1 MVLQRDLP
9 IRIFGWGKGSGA
21 ITFLGETRNIT
32 AGEKGWSVLFPAL
45 PAGGPYEM
53 TLRLDGETRILRDIL
68 IGEVWLAGGQS
79 NMEAL
84 LKDMAADPGME
95 KDIPPGA
102 LHHPAPPHGAR
113 SARNLAALAPGRPLR
128 T

>member
-1 MVLQRDLP
+1 MSLTLAPVFGDHMVLQRDLP

-53 TLRLDGETRILRDIL
+53 TLRLDGETRTLRDIL
-68 IGEVWLAGGQS
+68 IAGDDRQRSGYPDS
-79 NMEAL
+79 GGDGAGSGRRN
-84 LKDMAADPGME
+84 AD
-95 KDIPPGA
+95 
-102 LHHPAPPHGAR
+102 
-113 SARNLAALAPGRPLR
+113 
-128 T
+128 

>member
-1 MVLQRDLP
+1 MSLTLAPVFGDHMVLQRDLP

-53 TLRLDGETRILRDIL
+53 TLRLDGETRTLRDIL
-68 IGEVWLAGGQS
+68 IGEVDVYKRQTYQLA
-79 NMEAL
+79 
-84 LKDMAADPGME
+84 
-95 KDIPPGA
+95 
-102 LHHPAPPHGAR
+102 
-113 SARNLAALAPGRPLR
+113 
-128 T
+128 